1 MTPNVPSPG
10 LHHSYRIPPHEVP
23 AIIATAHAVAEAAR
37 KATLSY
43 FRSDGLTSDNKASGG
58 FDPVTAA
65 DRAAEAAMRAV
76 LAERRPDDG
85 VLGEEEEAT
94 EGTSGYTWV
103 LDPIDGTRAFI
114 SGAPTWGVLIALCD
128 AEGPVYGIIDQPYIG
143 ERFEGGLDRARLT
156 GPRGGRVLSVAPSPS
171 LSDATLFTTFPEVG
185 TPEDR
190 RGFEVVRDA
199 VRLTRYGMDCYA
211 YALLAAGQIDLVI
224 EAGLHP
230 YDICAPI
237 AVIEAAGGIVTD
249 WQGNPAH
256 GGGRVLAAS
265 SPALH
270 AEALALLQGAVGG

>member
-1 MTPNVPSPG
+1 
-10 LHHSYRIPPHEVP
+10 VP
-23 AIIATAHAVAEAAR
+23 AIIATAHALAEVAR
-37 KATLSY
+37 KATLAY
-43 FRSDGLTSDNKASGG
+43 FRTDGLISDNKQHGG

-65 DRAAEAAMRAV
+65 DRAAETAMRAL
-76 LAERRPDDG
+76 LAERRPEDG
-85 VLGEEEEAT
+85 VLGEEQEAT

-103 LDPIDGTRAFI
+103 LDPIDGTRGFI
-114 SGAPTWGVLIALCD
+114 SGTPTWGVLIALCD

-156 GPRGGRVLSVAPSPS
+156 GPRGARALAVSPS
-171 LSDATLFTTFPEVG
+171 AALAQATLFTTFPEVG

-190 RGFEVVRDA
+190 RGFEAVRDA

-224 EAGLHP
+224 EAQLHP

-249 WQGNPAH
+249 WRGGAAH
-256 GGGRVLAAS
+256 AGGRVLAAS
-265 SPALH
+265 GPALH
-270 AEALALLQGAVGG
+270 AEALALLQGVLDG